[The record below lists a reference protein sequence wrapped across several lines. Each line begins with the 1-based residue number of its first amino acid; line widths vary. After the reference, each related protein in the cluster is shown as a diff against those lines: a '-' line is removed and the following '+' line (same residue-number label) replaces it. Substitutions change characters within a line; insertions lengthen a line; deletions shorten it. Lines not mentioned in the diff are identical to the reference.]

1 MKKSKT
7 NVSVVSNVGIRR
19 NVNVHVGDN
28 GSFPS
33 GDILDANATKQLVDN
48 VADSIGAAANTAD
61 LATVATTGSYNDLT
75 NKPTIPN
82 VAVVNIEMEDLNTS
96 TSPFTIINQNKI
108 SQVCDLIDAG
118 TVVFGTFSNMG
129 PNMTAIWAIG
139 GQANTTATLYMD
151 GFTPLVQPNSS
162 PFGGWMV
169 YCSADVTS
177 RYVTSNTGS

>member
-48 VADSIGAAANTAD
+48 VA
-61 LATVATTGSYNDLT
+61 VTGDYNDLK

-82 VAVVNIEMEDLNTS
+82 VATVNLEAEDLNMS
-96 TSPFTIINQNKI
+96 TMPYTITNQDKI
-108 SQVCDLIDAG
+108 S
-118 TVVFGTFSNMG
+118 
-129 PNMTAIWAIG
+129 
-139 GQANTTATLYMD
+139 
-151 GFTPLVQPNSS
+151 
-162 PFGGWMV
+162 
-169 YCSADVTS
+169 
-177 RYVTSNTGS
+177 